1 MTFISIK
8 RWITDPITFQETVEL
23 RYFPHLEDTMLDEQL
38 TANLSA
44 FAAPR
49 YRSLASSSSSS
60 STKRETQEDSSAPAS
75 PTTIDTPY
83 RPPTPPK
90 TRNKSVNSPRKTLCT
105 NVKDLV
111 SPRGRRNKKLELSL
125 SRILE
130 DSPKGGKED
139 VSESSSISD
148 LSHVLSA
155 VIKSPGLNKR
165 LATINRTVRFQDEV
179 EENEISRL
187 RQSMI
192 AELFYASEDL
202 AEFRYEA
209 FMEEAGLDIADFD

>member
-1 MTFISIK
+1 MTFISFK
-8 RWITDPITFQETVEL
+8 RRIVDPITFQETVEL

-38 TANLSA
+38 TADLYA
-44 FAAPR
+44 FAAPG
-49 YRSLASSSSSS
+49 YRRLAATSSSA
-60 STKRETQEDSSAPAS
+60 TKREAQENYSPSAS
-75 PTTIDTPY
+75 PTIDTPY

-90 TRNKSVNSPRKTLCT
+90 AGNKSVNSPRKTLFA
-105 NVKDLV
+105 NVNDLV

-130 DSPKGGKED
+130 DSPKTGKED
-139 VSESSSISD
+139 VSESSSISH

-155 VIKSPGLNKR
+155 VGKSPGGDKR
-165 LATINRTVRFQDEV
+165 LAKINPTVRFQDEV
-179 EENEISRL
+179 EENEISKL